1 MIIQGYNPIN
11 EAKATNKRDPRKA
24 LMDIATKEG
33 YTVIIDPVLIT
44 LKKDTKASLFTIVYN
59 DKGSDDLNWNLL
71 TTNKGTETSAD
82 DFLEYV
88 NNFRGAIRVMNAGKA
103 ILNIN
108 DILEEEKAKRSG
120 GVE

>member
-1 MIIQGYNPIN
+1 MIIQGYSPIN
-11 EAKATNKRDPRKA
+11 EARATNKRDPRKA
-24 LMDIATKEG
+24 LMDIAAKEG

-59 DKGSDDLNWNLL
+59 DKGSDDLNWNLS
-71 TTNKGTETSAD
+71 TTGRNMETSAD

>member
-33 YTVIIDPVLIT
+33 YTVIINPALIT
-44 LKKDTKASLFTIVYN
+44 LKKDTKVSLFTITYN
-59 DKGSDDLNWNLL
+59 DTGVDELNWNLS
-71 TTNKGTETSAD
+71 TTGRSIETSAE

-88 NNFRGAIRVMNAGKA
+88 NNFRGAIRVINAGKA

>member
-33 YTVIIDPVLIT
+33 YTVSITPVLIT
-44 LKKDTKASLFTIVYN
+44 LKKDTKTSLFTIVYN
-59 DKGSDDLNWNLL
+59 DTGVDELNWNLS
-71 TTNKGTETSAD
+71 TTSKGRDTSAD
-82 DFLEYV
+82 DFLDYV
-88 NNFRGAIRVMNAGKA
+88 NNFKGAVRVINAGKA

-108 DILEEEKAKRSG
+108 DILEEEKAKKSG